1 MKDLLFFSIGLLV
14 SALPMATLADQAAG
28 TIEIEGAYVRAVPP
42 GQPNSAAFM
51 TLKNEGDADHALVA
65 ASSDVSEV
73 VELHTHIH
81 EEGMMRMRQIERIDV
96 AAGGEQTL
104 EPGGLHLMLIG
115 LQRQLQ
121 PGDTVSLNL
130 EFDDG
135 SSVDVEAP
143 VRPIEG
149 MSDEHHHMQQ
159 Q

>member
-1 MKDLLFFSIGLLV
+1 MKALLFFSIGFFV
-14 SALPMATLADQAAG
+14 SAFSTVVLAEQAAG

-51 TLKNEGDADHALVA
+51 TLRNEGDADHAVIGAHSDA
-65 ASSDVSEV
+65 AEV
-73 VELHTHIH
+73 VELHTHVH
-81 EEGMMRMRQIERIDV
+81 DEGMMRMRQIERIDV
-96 AAGGEQTL
+96 AAGGMQTL
-104 EPGGLHLMLIG
+104 EPGGLHMMLIG

-121 PGDTVSLNL
+121 PGDIVSLTL

-149 MSDEHHHMQQ
+149 MPQEHHQMHHE
-159 Q
+159 